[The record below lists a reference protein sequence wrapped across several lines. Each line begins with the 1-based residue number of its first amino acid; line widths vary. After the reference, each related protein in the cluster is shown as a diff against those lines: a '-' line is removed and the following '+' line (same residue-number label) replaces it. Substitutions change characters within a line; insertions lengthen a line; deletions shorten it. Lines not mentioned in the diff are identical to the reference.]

1 MNLFYIFTFVIYFM
15 FIVLVLTT
23 VISGLKG
30 DSDKFMGAMILTIFY
45 FANISIK
52 LYICNGGV

>member
-1 MNLFYIFTFVIYFM
+1 MNVFYIFTFVIYFM

-45 FANISIK
+45 FIFVIIYTIFC
-52 LYICNGGV
+52 LR

>member
-1 MNLFYIFTFVIYFM
+1 MNVFYIFTFVIYFM

-45 FANISIK
+45 FIFVIIYTISC
-52 LYICNGGV
+52 LR

>member
-1 MNLFYIFTFVIYFM
+1 MNVFYIFTFVIYFM

-30 DSDKFMGAMILTIFY
+30 DSDKFIGAMILTIFY
-45 FANISIK
+45 FIFVIIYTIFC
-52 LYICNGGV
+52 LR

>member
-1 MNLFYIFTFVIYFM
+1 M

-45 FANISIK
+45 FIFVIIYTIFC
-52 LYICNGGV
+52 LR